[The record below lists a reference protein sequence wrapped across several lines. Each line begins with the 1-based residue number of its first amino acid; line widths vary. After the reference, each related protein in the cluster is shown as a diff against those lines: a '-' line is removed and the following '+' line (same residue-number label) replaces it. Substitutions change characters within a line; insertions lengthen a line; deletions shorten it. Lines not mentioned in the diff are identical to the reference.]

1 MKKQLL
7 SLVAVGAMSGSLLAQ
22 LPAST
27 APANKKAVLTEFT
40 GVYCGYCPD
49 GHKIATN
56 LYNADPTHVVL
67 INNHSGV
74 FAAVAAGEPDFTTPE
89 GTAIDGM
96 ATMNIQGYPAGDVNR
111 VIIAS
116 AAQQTASP
124 YGMAQSRNYW
134 SSSFTTTKAQAAYC
148 NVALQGTV
156 DVVTRVLTIQAQV
169 YYTAN
174 APVGSNSLTVVLK
187 ESKVCGP
194 QHDYGNYNPT
204 NWNPDGTYNHNHAV
218 RKYVTPTFGTT
229 IPVTTAG
236 TTFNQT
242 YTYTIPATYGVAGK
256 TTPCLLG
263 NLELSAFVTETNVK
277 TIQGA
282 NGPIVLTGF
291 ANSLDV
297 AATNLSTD
305 AAVCSGINM
314 KGSFKFTNN
323 GSTPVT
329 SIVYTYAMNGGA
341 PTNVTYTP
349 TSAINPFQQSL
360 TINLPNFTFTPVTTN
375 TIDINIISVNGSAD
389 QNNTNNAL
397 QKTNIGL
404 TSTVANSTA
413 MQMDFTQD
421 RYGSEVGWTVY
432 DEVLGTIVPGANVT
446 TGTYPDLGANG
457 TLLHTHTFVINP
469 NTCYKLV
476 VTDAFGDGVNGGY
489 GVGGYILKSGGINMI
504 VSNGAYGTG
513 ETRLYKSALASGI
526 YAPMMNITG
535 VNLYPN
541 PTSSSTNLSIE
552 LNQNENVNVTVM
564 NSIGQEV
571 YSSKNTFDAGVNN
584 INLNTENWAAGVY
597 NVNIS
602 TAKGSVNHKLT
613 VTK

>member
-27 APANKKAVLTEFT
+27 VAANKNAVLTEYT

-67 INNHSGV
+67 INDHCGGYATV
-74 FAAVAAGEPDFTTPE
+74 AVGEPDFTTPE
-89 GTAIDGM
+89 GSSISTM
-96 ATMNIQGYPAGDVNR
+96 ATMNILGYPAGDVNR
-111 VIIAS
+111 TIIAS

-124 YGMAQSRNYW
+124 YGMAQNRNYW

-148 NVALQGTV
+148 NVAVQGTI
-156 DVVTRVLTIQAQV
+156 DVVTRVLTVQAQV

-187 ESKVCGP
+187 ESKVTGP

-204 NWNPDGTYNHNHAV
+204 NWNPDGSYNHNHAL
-218 RKYVTPTFGTT
+218 RKALSPTFGTQIST
-229 IPVTTAG
+229 TTAG
-236 TTFNQT
+236 TTFNMT

-256 TTPCLLG
+256 TTPALLG
-263 NLELSAFVTETNVK
+263 NMELSAFVTETNVK

-297 AATNLSTD
+297 AATSLSTD
-305 AAVCSGINM
+305 ASVCSGINM

-323 GSTPVT
+323 GSSPVT

-360 TINLPNFTFTPVTTN
+360 TINLPNFTFSPIASN
-375 TIDINIISVNGSAD
+375 TVDINILSVNGSAD
-389 QNNTNNAL
+389 QNPSNNTA
-397 QKTNIGL
+397 QKTGIGL
-404 TSTVANSTA
+404 TSTIANSMN

-421 RYGSEVGWTVY
+421 QWGSEDSWKVY
-432 DEVLGTIVPGANVT
+432 DEVLGTVISQDGPFTDLAAV
-446 TGTYPDLGANG
+446 GTV
-457 TLLHTHTFVINP
+457 LHTKLFTVNP

-476 VTDAFGDGVNGGY
+476 VSDAYGDGVNSGY
-489 GVGGYILKSGGINMI
+489 GVGGYILKSGGVNMI
-504 VSNGAYGTG
+504 VSNGQYGSG
-513 ETRLYKSALASGI
+513 ETKLYKTSGSVGI
-526 YAPMMNITG
+526 YAPQMSIGGIN
-535 VNLYPN
+535 VYPN
-541 PTSSSTNLSIE
+541 PTSSSTNLSID
-552 LNQNENVNVTVM
+552 LIQNENVSVTVL
-564 NSIGQEV
+564 NSVGQEV
-571 YSSKNTFDAGVNN
+571 YASKNNSYDAGVNT
-584 INLNTENWAAGVY
+584 IQLNTENWAAGVY
-597 NVNIS
+597 NINIS